1 MQSHT
6 HTHADKLC
14 NKLKWGHWRGG
25 AYRVWGGGFGKVGL
39 KEGEISHLLTLQ
51 QPLYQAV
58 HIQIEVA
65 HFSAAKL
72 FFYWPRFV
80 VVASCSR
87 IPIGIFGATTT
98 RTHTQ
103 AHTHAQRRPLAYK
116 LVLYA
121 IVNNKLCLIQIV
133 VIFFFSFLVV
143 FLLAAKGNFTLCS
156 LFSY

>member
-14 NKLKWGHWRGG
+14 NKLKWGQWRGRG
-25 AYRVWGGGFGKVGL
+25 VEGLGGGFGKVGL

-133 VIFFFSFLVV
+133 VIFF
-143 FLLAAKGNFTLCS
+143 S
-156 LFSY
+156 LFWSFSYLPQKAISLYALFFSY